1 MSKVTYKDGVPQQKD
16 VLTEN
21 SVVQEKDA
29 WENTIYL
36 IDEQDYVHG
45 GVDGYDNIP
54 HQQLAN
60 RTKFLKTTCDKL
72 RKDLTDFQNAVK
84 SQDGKNTQEFLDI
97 RNIASNIRSDLDALK
112 NHVSL
117 QDSKNQSL
125 INDLR
130 KDVNK
135 LMYDMTH
142 HTHKYAGSDTIGGDA
157 NTIKVL
163 VDNANKILLSGV
175 TSGNPNKMYHTSNV
189 FVQGDDITATKFHGD
204 LDGTATKATKLSKKS
219 QISYYGDVIGSYM
232 FDGTD
237 NNYSVHLSLNTI
249 GSFAGTY
256 GDNKARKLKMNESFL
271 VPRIIINNKGLI
283 TGIENRTL
291 TLPDEAVSGTTN
303 ATQKNGKLYLVGGEH
318 QNQKEYT
325 YSNNK
330 AYMIDGKLY
339 SNDKPVITT
348 SDSQAL
354 TNKTYEG
361 YTLREA
367 CSRDVETNIQGVNG
381 SNKLVTSNA
390 LYNHTHNYAGS
401 DKSGG
406 DAYTVKIYKNDTD
419 KRYLTINQGKNG
431 KLEYNSY
438 AYIQKND
445 LCAPVIHAT
454 DMMHIPGGR
463 VWIDTSVDAVD
474 GSTFNPQ
481 TLAEIAQMQLDIK
494 QLKAVNAIGAHK
506 ARMAMGS
513 SCKKGD
519 ILYYSSGGYKLAD
532 NGNKLTATKIVIAL
546 SDSDTTRTTLVSQSY
561 ALPTTDSTHN
571 GYVVYLGKNG
581 KTTYTMPS
589 TTGEIIKELGYMEG
603 NTFMFNGTST
613 AVINN

>member
-1 MSKVTYKDGVPQQKD
+1 MAKITHKEGIPQQKD

-21 SVVQEKDA
+21 SVVTEKDI

-60 RTKFLKTTCDKL
+60 RTKFLKTTCEKL
-72 RKDLTDFQNAVK
+72 RTDLTAFQNAVK
-84 SQDGKNTQEFLDI
+84 AQDGKNAQEFLDI
-97 RNIASNIRSDLDALK
+97 RNIASNIRLDLDNLAR
-112 NHVSL
+112 HVNT
-117 QDSKNQSL
+117 QDSANKKL
-125 INDLR
+125 IDDLR
-130 KDVNK
+130 KDVNQ

-142 HTHKYAGSDTIGGDA
+142 HTHKYAGSDTVGGDA

-163 VDNANKILLSGV
+163 VDNANKIFLSGV
-175 TSGNPNKMYHTSNV
+175 TSGNPNKMYRTSNV
-189 FVQGDDITATKFHGD
+189 FMQGDDITAKKFHGD
-204 LDGTATKATKLSKKS
+204 LDGTATKADKLSKKS

-237 NNYSVHLSLNTI
+237 NNYSVHLSLNTN
-249 GSFAGTY
+249 GVVAGTY
-256 GDNKARKLKMNESFL
+256 GNNKSRQLKMNESFL
-271 VPRIIINNKGLI
+271 VPRLIVNNKGLV

-303 ATQKNGKLYLVGGEH
+303 ATQKNGKMYLIGGEH
-318 QNQKEYT
+318 QNPKEYT
-325 YSNNK
+325 YSNSK

-339 SNDKPVITT
+339 SNDKPVINT

-354 TNKTYEG
+354 INKTYEG
-361 YTLREA
+361 YVLHEA

-463 VWIDTSVDAVD
+463 VWIDTSVNAVD

-481 TLAEIAQMQLDIK
+481 TLAEIAQMQQDIK

-506 ARMAMGS
+506 ARMAVGS

-532 NGNKLTATKIVIAL
+532 NSNSTTATKIVLAL
-546 SDSDTTRTTLVSQSY
+546 TDSDSTRYTLVSQSY
-561 ALPTTDSTHN
+561 ALATTDNSHN

-589 TTGEIIKELGYMEG
+589 ARGEIIRELGFMEG

-613 AVINN
+613 AIMNN